1 MGDMPSLMPCEGLKI
16 VAHSSLFKFVA
27 HISEKGC
34 CVKLVRHAGTGE
46 QNSTF
51 TFNTDYAHIDL
62 QIFLQFVS
70 YATNYLYLVK
80 CQYLKRK
87 CFSSKF

>member
-16 VAHSSLFKFVA
+16 LAHSSLFKFVA

-46 QNSTF
+46 QSSTF
-51 TFNTDYAHIDL
+51 TYYTDCANISTICMIRY
-62 QIFLQFVS
+62 
-70 YATNYLYLVK
+70 TNYLY
-80 CQYLKRK
+80 Y
-87 CFSSKF
+87 